1 MDQTTLTLRM
11 LSALEQIEKASQ
23 GDTEALKIVYR
34 FAVESVRTDIRQV
47 EDEGTRELLRV
58 RASQVMANL
67 RTSKKIE
74 GPLEATSA
82 LDKVA
87 EEITEPIVDALRKTR
102 SLTEPEL
109 IFLISTVDHAVIN
122 AFSGENMS
130 QVRDYIHHPTHTK
143 KEQ

>member
-11 LSALEQIEKASQ
+11 FSTLEQIEKAAQ
-23 GDTEALKIVYR
+23 GDPEALKIVCR

-47 EDEGTRELLRV
+47 EDEDVREVLRTG
-58 RASQVMANL
+58 ASQLMENL
-67 RTSKKIE
+67 RESKKIQ
-74 GPLEATSA
+74 GPLEATTA

-87 EEITEPIVDALRKTR
+87 EEIAEPIVDALRNTR

-109 IFLISTVDHAVIN
+109 LFLTSTVDHAVID
-122 AFSGENMS
+122 AFTGENMAK
-130 QVRDYIHHPTHTK
+130 VRDYIHHPTHTK

>member
-1 MDQTTLTLRM
+1 M
-11 LSALEQIEKASQ
+11 
-23 GDTEALKIVYR
+23 
-34 FAVESVRTDIRQV
+34 
-47 EDEGTRELLRV
+47 
-58 RASQVMANL
+58 
-67 RTSKKIE
+67 SKKIE

-87 EEITEPIVDALRKTR
+87 EEIAEPIVDALRKTR